1 MNFKCIYIV
10 CIIKSFL
17 LIVLKLIFFFIL
29 DDLLYGKE
37 VMYLRIYNFWYDGYL
52 VSNVIDRNILICIRM
67 YEIGKGGF
75 LKIIWWK
82 VDLGKVKSIYS
93 V

>member
-1 MNFKCIYIV
+1 
-10 CIIKSFL
+10 
-17 LIVLKLIFFFIL
+17 
-29 DDLLYGKE
+29 
-37 VMYLRIYNFWYDGYL
+37 MYWRIYNFWFDGYF

-67 YEIGKGGF
+67 YEIGKGGY

>member
-1 MNFKCIYIV
+1 
-10 CIIKSFL
+10 
-17 LIVLKLIFFFIL
+17 
-29 DDLLYGKE
+29 
-37 VMYLRIYNFWYDGYL
+37 MYYFYYFWYDGFL

-67 YEIGKGGF
+67 SEIGKVCF